1 MRKLI
6 VFIEVDC
13 KRIELDESNLVTI
26 DSYLFVKTATVYW
39 NYNNVFEGYNNC
51 FTLC

>member
-13 KRIELDESNLVTI
+13 KRIELDESNLVTC
-26 DSYLFVKTATVYW
+26 DSYLFVKTATV
-39 NYNNVFEGYNNC
+39 
-51 FTLC
+51 